1 MYFMCHIQLLRS
13 TNVQRIPELMFTIR
27 NHIRNSNR
35 ILTTFSECLADGI
48 SVTCHAKH
56 LCACPHVSWGQGVWW
71 CKEDHSQKLTACWAS
86 LNSPWNGNSIPSL
99 KKSLPFLKVMGE
111 LGTAQYC
118 LQHPSKWW
126 EYEFCPL
133 CLRRIDYP
141 TLNPWLFCI
150 FCLFLYC
157 IVVPGH
163 QQRVSEDTKN
173 LQMLGSLLENSVCIE
188 FIHIFSHTLS
198 HLYLQCQCYVKH

>member
-1 MYFMCHIQLLRS
+1 MPSICVPALMYLEAKVFDGVRKIVLRS
-13 TNVQRIPELMFTIR
+13 WLLVGPHLIVPEMATPF
-27 NHIRNSNR
+27 H
-35 ILTTFSECLADGI
+35 
-48 SVTCHAKH
+48 
-56 LCACPHVSWGQGVWW
+56 
-71 CKEDHSQKLTACWAS
+71 HS
-86 LNSPWNGNSIPSL
+86 
-99 KKSLPFLKVMGE
+99 KKSLPFIKVMGE

-141 TLNPWLFCI
+141 TLNPWLYCI

-198 HLYLQCQCYVKH
+198 HLYLTMPVLCEALVVYCLV